1 MISNALYILVEIF
14 HFFLLKTY
22 SKTYSKNVFLFVYWY
37 HILPATIS
45 INIINSCVHCIYT
58 MTELNANDYRLIQSN
73 LTVLR
78 RFVHTAHL
86 SISFSEKHSLKG
98 RRRGAPPSYRLYVVH
113 LTYSACCCSALCHSF
128 SIGWPKKATL

>member
-1 MISNALYILVEIF
+1 MLMISNALYILVEIF

-58 MTELNANDYRLIQSN
+58 MTELNANDYRLIHRAISQYCDG
-73 LTVLR
+73 
-78 RFVHTAHL
+78 L
-86 SISFSEKHSLKG
+86 ST
-98 RRRGAPPSYRLYVVH
+98 RL
-113 LTYSACCCSALCHSF
+113 
-128 SIGWPKKATL
+128 I